1 MRISFSGLE
10 SPIAIMDK
18 GITILQ
24 IKNNSLFARI
34 CQSLLSLKGE
44 DAVEQY
50 SVWDKE
56 GREIA
61 PAKAFIIVS
70 NPFDLPWKHKDLM
83 GSLYERFEH
92 ELLLD
97 EELRQ
102 EIQDMSVS
110 LESSVQKIGFQL
122 NADYRFALKWNI
134 SNYLKAFS
142 YGVEISDSTS
152 LFDNLISFID
162 FGADMS
168 IDKVILFINLKTFL
182 TKNELMMLQ
191 ERLIF
196 HGISAF
202 LLENY
207 DSPFYLD
214 CEKKYIVDQDFVEY
228 VFENKSECTSSTQG
242 GICSIG
248 FGAVTF

>member
-1 MRISFSGLE
+1 MRLSFVGLE
-10 SPIAIMDK
+10 SPIDIMDK
-18 GITILQ
+18 GITVLQ

-34 CQSLLSLKGE
+34 CQSLLSLKGN
-44 DAVEQY
+44 DAIEQY
-50 SVWDKE
+50 SIWDKDGCE
-56 GREIA
+56 VA

-83 GSLYERFEH
+83 GRLYERFEK
-92 ELLLD
+92 ELLFD
-97 EELRQ
+97 EGLRQ
-102 EIQDMSVS
+102 EIQDEGIS
-110 LESSVQKIGFQL
+110 LESSIQKISFQL
-122 NADYRFALKWNI
+122 NADYQFALKWNI
-134 SNYLKAFS
+134 SSYLKAFS
-142 YGVEISDSTS
+142 YGVEISDSA
-152 LFDNLISFID
+152 LLLDNLISFID
-162 FGADMS
+162 FGADMT
-168 IDKVILFINLKTFL
+168 IDKAILFINLKTFL
-182 TKNELMMLQ
+182 TKNELIMLQ

-196 HGISAF
+196 HGISAL

-228 VFENKSECTSSTQG
+228 VFENQSDCASSAQG